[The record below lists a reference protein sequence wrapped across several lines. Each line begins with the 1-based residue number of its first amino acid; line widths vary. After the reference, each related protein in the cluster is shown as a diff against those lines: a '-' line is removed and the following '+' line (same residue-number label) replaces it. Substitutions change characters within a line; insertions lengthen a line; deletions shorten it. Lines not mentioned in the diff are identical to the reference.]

1 METHQKLYKEKQ
13 EEEVENNFIFFQD
26 KLKNI
31 LPENRGKFALIKNQE
46 IVDFFETREDASKAG
61 RIAYQDKIFSIQ
73 EVTEEV
79 IDLGYYSHAVVHP
92 PNS

>member
-1 METHQKLYKEKQ
+1 MQNNEKSYKEKQ

-26 KLKNI
+26 ELKNL
-31 LPENRGKFALIKNQE
+31 LPENYGKFALIKNQK
-46 IVDFFETREDASKAG
+46 IADFFETREDASKAG

-79 IDLGYYSHAVVHP
+79 IDLGYYSHAIVQM